1 MWAVREVI
9 GWRRASHENQAAWVG
24 IATLNGFPTTVA
36 PIARTASGL
45 PVSVQIIGGYLEDRT
60 PISFSGLVEREF
72 GGLTP
77 PPNL

>member
-1 MWAVREVI
+1 VGRSGGDRLAARLPREP
-9 GWRRASHENQAAWVG
+9 GSLSRHRRVERLSW
-24 IATLNGFPTTVA
+24 TVA